1 MNLVAFSIRT
11 KGLSNFSRRLWTV
24 FTRFGVTPG
33 PTRRALFSIVDGL
46 RRYDAAPTF
55 FIPATVLRR
64 NPGVIAEVAGSGA
77 EIGVHGYVHNDYRS
91 LTRTAQ
97 LEQTRRAISVFDDVK
112 MPHHGFR
119 NPYLGWTED
128 SVGVFAELGFAY
140 DSNEAVLHDVIDT
153 AALAPAIRDGYE
165 KSLALF
171 QAIPCSRY
179 TLRPHI
185 EGALVRVP
193 TSIPDDEMLFDRL
206 RLTDAGQVGA
216 IWSVVLRRV
225 YILGGIYTLNLH
237 PERGI
242 LCRAA
247 LDALLATASAQPLP
261 VWIARIGDVA
271 GWWRERRATTL
282 TVTPDGAG
290 RWCVAVNGSPR
301 ASVLARGVAVVG
313 TPAEE
318 WGDDLLRIAARDFTV
333 EAERAPVVAVTA
345 RTPDEVRDFLAEQG
359 YPVVTVVTASDDD
372 DHNSACVVDLP
383 GGLGATRAEQIARRA
398 ALVDQVEGSAAPLVR
413 LALWP
418 NRYHAALAVSGD
430 IDSITVQ
437 DFFLRIL
444 EVR

>member
-1 MNLVAFSIRT
+1 
-11 KGLSNFSRRLWTV
+11 
-24 FTRFGVTPG
+24 
-33 PTRRALFSIVDGL
+33 
-46 RRYDAAPTF
+46 
-55 FIPATVLRR
+55 
-64 NPGVIAEVAGSGA
+64 
-77 EIGVHGYVHNDYRS
+77 
-91 LTRTAQ
+91 
-97 LEQTRRAISVFDDVK
+97 

-206 RLTDAGQVGA
+206 RLTDAAQVGA
-216 IWSVVLRRV
+216 IWSEVLRRV
-225 YILGGIYTLNLH
+225 YALGGIYTLNLH

-247 LDALLATASAQPLP
+247 LDTLLATASAQPLP

-282 TVTPDGAG
+282 AVTPAGAG
-290 RWCVAVNGSPR
+290 RWRVVTNGSPR
-301 ASVLARGVAVVG
+301 ASVLARGVAVEG

-318 WGDDLLRIAARDFTV
+318 WGDDDLLRVAASDFIV
-333 EAERAPVVAVTA
+333 QAEHAPVVAVTA
-345 RTPDEVRDFLAEQG
+345 RTPDDVRDFLAEQG
-359 YPVVTVVTASDDD
+359 YPVVMAGDTQGDNTG
-372 DHNSACVVDLP
+372 CVVDQP

-398 ALVDQVEGSAAPLVR
+398 ALVEQVEGSAAPLVR

-418 NRYHAALAVSGD
+418 DRYHAALAVSGD